1 VGVLDNTL
9 AARVEALE
17 AELEAMKGGSRTTA
31 RSVRAAGKEPQP
43 VERGAPV
50 SDRRG
55 VVKLLAAGTVGAIAG
70 TALNARRASAL
81 DGEPVI
87 LGEENN
93 GTQVTRIR
101 ASDDTALA
109 CESQSGYGL
118 GCWGAYGNAWFFP
131 FTEPPH
137 GYDFDVDI
145 GVLWV
150 DEDGNWWAA
159 TANGTDGK
167 WRKLAG
173 PQTAGQ
179 LHLLTAPNRI
189 YDSRPGEPPGI
200 EPKSPLSP
208 NTARTIDPKGNS
220 SGVPAEARG
229 VLVTLT
235 IPSLAAGGF
244 ATVWPSGAWPGT
256 SNINFSPNQNIAT
269 TTVVGVAPG
278 ATFLVQANVATNV
291 IIDIVGYYL

>member
-17 AELEAMKGGSRTTA
+17 AELEAIKGAPRSSGRSA
-31 RSVRAAGKEPQP
+31 RVAGEEPQ
-43 VERGAPV
+43 EEASAEPV

-55 VVKLLAAGTVGAIAG
+55 VVKLLAATAVGAVAA
-70 TALNARRASAL
+70 TALRAQPAAAA
-81 DGEPVI
+81 DGEPI
-87 LGEENN
+87 LQGQVNTG
-93 GTQVTRIR
+93 GTATILN
-101 ASDDTALA
+101 ATDDTALVVG
-109 CESQSGYGL
+109 SSSGYGIEAD
-118 GCWGAYGNAWFFP
+118 GAAGNAL
-131 FTEPPH
+131 
-137 GYDFDVDI
+137 FDAAGDSPL
-145 GVLWV
+145 GNEAFAGTLWV
-150 DEDGNWWAA
+150 DRDGNWWAS
-159 TANGTDGK
+159 TRSDIDDGQ

-173 PQTAGQ
+173 QGTSGS
-179 LHLLTAPNRI
+179 LHLLASPKRV
-189 YDSRPGEPPGI
+189 YDSRPGEPPAI

-256 SNINFSPNQNIAT
+256 SNINFGPNQNIAT